1 MSDFSDALFA
11 PPTSV
16 TSGWSTLGRV
26 LGGSGQASANAYQRG
41 VMQGAQV
48 ADVMEQARRRRDQ
61 NIGFSN
67 VTPESVAAA
76 QGGGAGA
83 AGLISA
89 LIHSGYNANEAVQA
103 LGGVQKQGF
112 TQELFDQAK
121 NGTDI
126 SNLNSRL
133 AVLKGEP
140 LKLTSVEGNTV
151 IDPYALPNQQ
161 AAYGGNT
168 PTQVGQSDIGR
179 NLAEATQARAGA
191 FRNTAE
197 GQHALAEINKPY
209 VDPTTGNEILVN
221 TLHGSTQPV
230 LDTGGNPI
238 VGNGGKN
245 GPLSSP
251 KPEELAQALGKPTPG
266 GKPNP
271 EYEAFATFQGLHA
284 QTDPA
289 YNNGE
294 FALRQYLLAKQGT
307 EMAARTSKQSQQDF
321 ADVAAHAGKSDFS
334 QAMQTPTQPEATKK
348 STPAIGTVEQGY
360 RYIGGDPS
368 QPASWAKVTP

>member
-11 PPTSV
+11 PPPSV

-41 VMQGAQV
+41 IMQGAQV

-112 TQELFDQAK
+112 NQALWEASQR
-121 NGTDI
+121 GADI
-126 SNLNSRL
+126 SSLNPGL
-133 AVLKGEP
+133 AVVGGKP
-140 LKLTSVEGNTV
+140 LETTRVEGNTYV
-151 IDPYALPNQQ
+151 APYATPSQQ
-161 AAYGGNT
+161 AAMGSA
-168 PTQVGQSDIGR
+168 PTQLGQSDIGR
-179 NLAEATQARAGA
+179 NLAEAEQAHAGA

-209 VDPTTGNEILVN
+209 VDPTTGNEILIN

-238 VGNGGKN
+238 VGNGGKS

-271 EYEAFATFQGLHA
+271 EYEAFATFQALHA
-284 QTDPA
+284 QNDPA

-368 QPASWAKVTP
+368 QPASWTKVTP